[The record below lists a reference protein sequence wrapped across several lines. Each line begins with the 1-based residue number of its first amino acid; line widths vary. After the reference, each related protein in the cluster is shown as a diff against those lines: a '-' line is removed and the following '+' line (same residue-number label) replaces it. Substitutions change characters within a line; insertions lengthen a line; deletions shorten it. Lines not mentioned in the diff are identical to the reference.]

1 MHDVAIVEVTQCEN
15 NLSADKLNC
24 GLLKAANLVN
34 IIINVSTWQVLKKE
48 VDLEFILKDEVH

>member
-1 MHDVAIVEVTQCEN
+1 MHDVAIVEVTQCEK

-24 GLLKAANLVN
+24 ILLKVANLVN
-34 IIINVSTWQVLKKE
+34 IIVNVSTWQVLQKE